1 MAFWHPSNGERCT
14 RRPVSRNTRSGAVV
28 KHAVLFLCLA
38 LQDVSPEGAQ
48 HMQSGVE
55 AHKQGRFDVAIAEFR
70 KATETDPNLA
80 EAFLNLGE
88 ELMQIRNNSAAI
100 TPLKRALELRPD
112 LDAAHLQLGYALL
125 SLGYATEAI
134 PHLERVH
141 ALEALGIA
149 QIETGQYQE
158 AIANLSAALVKRPGD
173 QGLLYYLGRASGLL
187 SKRAIDTLLEAY
199 PDSARAH
206 QAMGENYLVLRQMP
220 QAESEFG
227 EALRQRPEIPGL
239 HLELGLVYAGAAR
252 WDKAEE
258 EFRTETKMQPGNAEA
273 AYRLGAALLQ
283 EGKAHEARQE
293 LARADQLKPDM
304 PETLYSLGKAASLDS
319 NLAAAEKAWTR
330 VIELEKESSLAAQAH
345 FGLANLYRK
354 QGNAAKAQ
362 HEMQEYQKL
371 QGKVLKTQNP
381 PK

>member
-125 SLGYATEAI
+125 SLGYAAEAI

-158 AIANLSAALVKRPGD
+158 AVANLSAALVKRPND
-173 QGLLYYLGRASGLL
+173 PDLLYYLGRASGLL
-187 SKRAIDTLLEAY
+187 SKRAIDTLLSAY

-206 QAMGENYLVLRQMP
+206 QAMGENYFVLRQMP
-220 QAESEFG
+220 QAEQEYR
-227 EALRQRPEIPGL
+227 EALHQRPDIPGL
-239 HLELGLVYAGAAR
+239 QMELGLVYAGAAQ
-252 WDKAEE
+252 WDKSEEAFRAEAK
-258 EFRTETKMQPGNAEA
+258 RQPGNAEA
-273 AYRLGAALLQ
+273 AYRLGSALLQ
-283 EGKAHEARQE
+283 QGKVHEARAE
-293 LARADQLKPDM
+293 LERADKLQPDM
-304 PETLYSLGKAASLDS
+304 PETLYSLGKAASLDADFK
-319 NLAAAEKAWTR
+319 LAEKSWTR
-330 VIELEKESSLAAQAH
+330 VIELEKETSLAAQAH
-345 FGLANLYRK
+345 FALAALYRR
-354 QGNAAKAQ
+354 QGKTAEAQ
-362 HEMQEYQKL
+362 HEMQEFKRL
-371 QGKVLKTQNP
+371 QSRIEAPRSQLK
-381 PK
+381 